1 MAKAVATAQ
10 EWEYERQE
18 QFSVVLNNATSL
30 TGDDRLRGLRSIA
43 NELHKNFYT
52 RKQFL
57 NEDIIGKD
65 LDSVTDL
72 LALLEPLT
80 QPGG

>member
-1 MAKAVATAQ
+1 MVATSQ
-10 EWEYERQE
+10 GWEYERHE
-18 QFSVVLNNATSL
+18 QFSVVLNNANSL

-52 RKQFL
+52 RKPFL
-57 NEDIIGKD
+57 NEDIIGKA
-65 LDSVTDL
+65 LDSVVD
-72 LALLEPLT
+72 LLEPLT